1 MPVPSL
7 MILLSASG
15 RAARLALGLSFLIA
29 AFGGVAL
36 AGGGPDGGGGA
47 PEIDAGSA
55 ISAALTLLSGGI
67 LLITDRI
74 RRRKSSR

>member
-1 MPVPSL
+1 MLVHRL
-7 MILLSASG
+7 TILLSASG
-15 RAARLALGLSFLIA
+15 RAARVALGMAWFVA
-29 AFGGVAL
+29 AVGGVAL
-36 AGGGPDGGGGA
+36 AGPGPGGVGGA

-55 ISAALTLLSGGI
+55 MSALTLLSGGI

>member
-55 ISAALTLLSGGI
+55 MSALTLLSGGI

>member
-1 MPVPSL
+1 

-29 AFGGVAL
+29 AFGGAAL
-36 AGGGPDGGGGA
+36 AGGGPGGGGGA

-55 ISAALTLLSGGI
+55 MSALTLLSGGI